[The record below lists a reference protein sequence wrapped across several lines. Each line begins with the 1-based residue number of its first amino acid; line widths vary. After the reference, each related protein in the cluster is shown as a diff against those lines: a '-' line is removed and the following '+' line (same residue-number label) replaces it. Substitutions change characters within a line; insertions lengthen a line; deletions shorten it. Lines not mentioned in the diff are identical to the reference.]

1 MSALQNVKYKT
12 VVYCIAV
19 ILGFACLSCMYFSP
33 IFDGKVLQQ
42 HDVMQYQGMAH
53 ESLQYEEETGH
64 APLWTN
70 ALFGGMPTYLIH
82 QKTKNMVAPIY
93 RFFHTTEAHPEMIA
107 LMYLVW
113 MFLAL
118 LLVDMP
124 LGISF
129 LGALFY
135 GLSTYFYI
143 IIEAGHITKCVAL
156 GYMPLVILSLYAI
169 YWRKKHVLG
178 AAVFTLAL
186 ALQLVANHLQIT
198 YYTALIC
205 AVLVAFALYE
215 KIKAKTFMAEFFKPS
230 LLILCGILLA
240 IGANFSRLYS
250 VFDYTQDS
258 MRGKSELTDTQDN
271 KTGGLDKDYA
281 TAWSY
286 GIDETIDLLVPNFM
300 GGASMGSLDEDS
312 QVYTTLKSNGVPNAK
327 RIIQSMPTYWGEQPI
342 TSGPV
347 YIGAI
352 VIFLFVF
359 GLFYVQGSI
368 KWWLAILSLLSVLLA
383 WGHNF
388 MPLTDLFLDYFPGYN
403 KFRTVSMI
411 LIIAEFTMPV
421 LGIFALYQFFNDEKK
436 ASAFRYLSIALGV
449 VGGFL
454 LLLAFTSSLWSF
466 QGPHDAEMLP
476 DWLLPALQADRKA
489 MMMSDI
495 WRSLLLILATYAV
508 LAVYR
513 FGSMK
518 QNLVI
523 AIIAALVIID
533 MVPVNKRFMN
543 NEDFVLAS
551 KAGIK
556 PTKADKMILQDTD
569 LDYRVMN
576 LTVSPFND
584 ASTSYFHKSVG
595 GYHGAKMK
603 RYQELIDSCL
613 SKNNMAVYNM
623 LNTRYFIVEG
633 SDGQPTA
640 QRNPGALGNAWFVQN
655 VHIVPNADAEIA
667 ALKQFNPAS
676 EAFVDARFAIA
687 DTVPVVD
694 SSASIVLTSYE
705 PESLSYTSH
714 NAHAGVAI
722 FSEIYYAKGWNAYID
737 GQLVPHFRA
746 NYVLRGLEIPAGDH
760 TIDFKFE
767 PRSYVIADTISL
779 IFSTILLL
787 AFIAI
792 CGREMWKSY
801 KARPE
806 HA

>member
-1 MSALQNVKYKT
+1 MSALQNVKYKS

-19 ILGFACLSCMYFSP
+19 ILGFAFLSCLYFSP

-93 RFFHTTEAHPEMIA
+93 RFFHTSEAHPEMIA

-124 LGISF
+124 IGISL

-156 GYMPLVILSLYAI
+156 GYMPLVILSVYAI

-230 LLILCGILLA
+230 LLILCGIILA
-240 IGANFSRLYS
+240 VGANFSRLYS

-495 WRSLLLILATYAV
+495 WRSLLVILATYAV

-543 NEDFVLAS
+543 NDDFVSAS

-792 CGREMWKSY
+792 CGREIWKSY